1 MFNFKRANKKKKA
14 KKNSAGSGHTIVIK
28 GWPEIL
34 IFLFMAIFILQL
46 VLLIILNMRSN

>member
-1 MFNFKRANKKKKA
+1 MFNFKRNNKKNKA
-14 KKNSAGSGHTIVIK
+14 KKNATNGGHTIIIK